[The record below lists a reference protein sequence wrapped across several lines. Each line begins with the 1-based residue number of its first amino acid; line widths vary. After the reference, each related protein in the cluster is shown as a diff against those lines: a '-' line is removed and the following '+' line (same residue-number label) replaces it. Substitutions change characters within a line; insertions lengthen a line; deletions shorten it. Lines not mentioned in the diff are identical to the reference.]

1 MKILTG
7 LTAALLLLTPCFAL
21 PGAGAPALKTRN
33 VVLVTIDGLRWQEV
47 FRGADPA
54 LMDKESGGIS
64 DQARPGLQAKFGRE
78 SAAARRQKLMPFLW
92 DEAGRHGQ
100 LWGNRDAGSPVQV
113 SNAEWFSYPGYN
125 EILTGRADPGIVSN
139 DPIPN
144 PNVSVLEWLNGRP
157 GLAGRVMA
165 CAAWQIFPAILN
177 VARSGLPVWVTGRHS
192 APAGASAPVLELER
206 LMDDIPS
213 PWEDEHY
220 DAFVYRR
227 ALEHIVTDHPRV
239 LYVSLGEPDD
249 WAHERR
255 YDRYLVSISNCDRF
269 IRQLWVKLQSLPE
282 YRDTTTL
289 IVSPD
294 HGRGRTLLDWT
305 SHGKKTPNSNE
316 TWLALLG
323 PDTPPR
329 GERRDTPV
337 VTQAQIAATV
347 AAFLGEDYRSFRP
360 DAAPV
365 LPDVLAGPGK

>member
-1 MKILTG
+1 MKILPG
-7 LTAALLLLTPCFAL
+7 LSTALLLLASCCAL
-21 PGAGAPALKTRN
+21 QGAGAPARQTRN

-47 FRGADPA
+47 FCGADPA
-54 LMDKESGGIS
+54 LTTKESGGVS
-64 DQARPGLQAKFGRE
+64 DQARSGLLARFGG
-78 SAAARRQKLMPFLW
+78 ATVAARRQKLMPFLW
-92 DEAGRHGQ
+92 DEVGRHGQ
-100 LWGNRDAGSPVQV
+100 LWGNRDAGSPAQV
-113 SNAEWFSYPGYN
+113 SNAQWFSYPGYN

-144 PNVSVLEWLNGRP
+144 PNVSVLEWLNRRP
-157 GLAGRVMA
+157 GFTGRVMA
-165 CAAWQIFPAILN
+165 CAAWQVFPAILN
-177 VARSGLPVWVTGRHS
+177 VGRSGLPVWVTGQHS
-192 APAGASAPVLELER
+192 APATVSPPVLELER
-206 LMDDIPS
+206 LMDDIPT

-227 ALEHIVTDHPRV
+227 ALEQIVTDHPRV

-255 YDRYLVSISNCDRF
+255 YDQYLISASNSDRF
-269 IRQLWVKLQSLPE
+269 IRQLWEKLQSLPE
-282 YRDTTTL
+282 YRGATTL

-294 HGRGRTLLDWT
+294 HGRGRTPQDWT

-316 TWLALLG
+316 TWLAVLG

-347 AAFLGEDYRSFRP
+347 AALLGEDYRAFQP
-360 DAAPV
+360 DAAPA
-365 LPDVLAGPGK
+365 LPDVLSGEGK